1 MSTLLQPVLKPKLS
15 TQMRAVLM
23 IFNADPYL
31 SECVQPY
38 VDTER
43 DSICW
48 DPLFKMGFGSGHKA
62 AVILAFSIWTDEV
75 RENCN
80 PFDAALSLSPGL
92 QMASIKALALRWGL
106 TR

>member
-1 MSTLLQPVLKPKLS
+1 MSSLLKQNLQTKLS

-31 SECVQPY
+31 SECALPF

-62 AVILAFSIWTDEV
+62 AVVFAYSVWTDEIK
-75 RENCN
+75 ENCN
-80 PFDAALSLSPGL
+80 PFDAALSMSQDL
-92 QMASIKALALRWGL
+92 QAACLKALALRWGL